1 MLKFESKT
9 IPKCFRWGRFRNDII
24 VKLIGGYDKLLELGF
39 REKIT
44 SMAL

>member
-9 IPKCFRWGRFRNDII
+9 IPMGRWGRFRNDII